1 MMIGERRIW
10 NVVVVVE
17 MNVEKCNEL
26 DETMRARMNS
36 PLNALRGVKGVAAA
50 VRVDVTK
57 RMGGK
62 VKAEKTEKGR
72 REKVME
78 EVNKMSL
85 MF

>member
-1 MMIGERRIW
+1 MLFRS
-10 NVVVVVE
+10 VVE

-36 PLNALRGVKGVAAA
+36 TLNALRGVKGVAAA

-57 RMGGK
+57 CMGGK
-62 VKAEKTEKGR
+62 VKAEKTEKGG

>member
-1 MMIGERRIW
+1 
-10 NVVVVVE
+10 
-17 MNVEKCNEL
+17 
-26 DETMRARMNS
+26 MNS

-85 MF
+85 MFWGRILGNGWEAEYKIPGR